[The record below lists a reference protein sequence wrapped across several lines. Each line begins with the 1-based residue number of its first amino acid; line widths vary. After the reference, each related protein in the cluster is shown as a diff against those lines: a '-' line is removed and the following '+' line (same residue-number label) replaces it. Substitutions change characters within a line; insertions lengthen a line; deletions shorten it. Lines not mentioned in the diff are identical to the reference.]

1 MNDLKFASRWLAVL
15 IIAQLVLGPFTN
27 FTLLE
32 PVFQGAGGFL
42 ANASPNATALSS
54 AALLSIALA
63 VASSGTALLLWPVLK
78 PLSERMALSL
88 AILCTAGVALAGLEH
103 VSLLSMLSLSQAYVA
118 AGSPDEALYQ
128 GLRGVVSAQRNW
140 AHLTQLLVAGATLLA
155 MYASFYRFR
164 LVPRWLA
171 AIGILACVSQMIAVA
186 KPVYGGWVVFAMLAP
201 LGIAQLLLLGWLLVK
216 GLRTPEVTAG

>member
-15 IIAQLVLGPFTN
+15 IIAELVVGPFTN
-27 FTLLE
+27 FALLE
-32 PVFQGAGGFL
+32 PVFKGAGGFL
-42 ANASPNATALSS
+42 ANAAPQAMALST

-63 VASSGTALLLWPVLK
+63 VISSATALLLWPVLK
-78 PLSERMALSL
+78 PLSERMALAL
-88 AILCTAGVALAGLEH
+88 AILCAAGIALAGLEH

-140 AHLTQLLVAGATLLA
+140 AHVTQLLLAGATLLA
-155 MYASFYRFR
+155 MYAAFYRFR

-171 AIGILACVSQMIAVA
+171 GFGILASVSQMIAVA
-186 KPVYGGWVVFAMLAP
+186 KPVYGGWVIFAMLAP
-201 LGIAQLLLLGWLLVK
+201 LGVAQLLLLGWLLVK
-216 GLRTPEVTAG
+216 GLRAPAATAG